1 MGCLCSLHG
10 RYTLDR
16 MTIVPLSTYLKMYRK
31 RIGFTHEEIAF
42 LLGCMS
48 GSTVSRHE
56 CLDRLPLLR
65 TALMYELIL
74 GTSVGALYAGLFNNS
89 AELVRE
95 RARGLRLSLEKRP
108 RSQARDQKIAA
119 LDRIIGDSGLQ

>member
-1 MGCLCSLHG
+1 
-10 RYTLDR
+10 
-16 MTIVPLSTYLKMYRK
+16 MTIVPLATYLKMYRK
-31 RIGFTHEEIAF
+31 RLGFTHEEVAF

-56 CLDRLPLLR
+56 CADRLPILR

-74 GTSVGALYAGLFNNS
+74 GTPIGALYAGLFSDS

-108 RSQARDQKIAA
+108 KSQARDQKIAA
-119 LDRIIGDSGLQ
+119 LNRIIGEAGLLQ